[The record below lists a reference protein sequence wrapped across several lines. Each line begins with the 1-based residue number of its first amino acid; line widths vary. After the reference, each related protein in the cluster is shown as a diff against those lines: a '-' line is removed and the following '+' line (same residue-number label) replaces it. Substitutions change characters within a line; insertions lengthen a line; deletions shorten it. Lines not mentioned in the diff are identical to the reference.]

1 MSTTT
6 THIYEGL
13 FLLPQSAG
21 TDLGASAELIKSILA
36 KVGAEI
42 ISFRKWD
49 ERRLAYEI
57 KGNKRG
63 LYFLCYFRLAGT
75 EMAALDRQCVLS
87 EGLLRQMFTRADH
100 LTIEEMQASD
110 GQQELADEIKLRSE
124 QGSDRSATG
133 TSISQ
138 REDAVD
144 DEIPTAAEPTDQESE
159 PVEVSSPTPA
169 ETPAAGDPA

>member
-1 MSTTT
+1 MSNTN
-6 THIYEGL
+6 THVYEGL

-21 TDLGASAELIKSILA
+21 TDLGGSAELVKSILA

-75 EMAALDRQCVLS
+75 EMAALDRQCLLT

-100 LTIEEMQASD
+100 LTLEEMQATD
-110 GQQELADEIKLRSE
+110 GQQELADEIKLRAD
-124 QGSDRSATG
+124 QGGDRSGTT

-138 REDAVD
+138 REEA
-144 DEIPTAAEPTDQESE
+144 PAEPAPASAETPAPEATE
-159 PVEVSSPTPA
+159 EATVPA
-169 ETPAAGDPA
+169 ETPATGDPA